1 MQDTEVPVCTG
12 PPLKCEH
19 CGRELALA
27 EWVENH
33 LERQFMDC
41 TILMRDKT
49 VGLGT
54 CWWMTRTPSEAKR
67 RRQAGSTSRLLAA
80 TTSTRPRPL

>member
-1 MQDTEVPVCTG
+1 MEDTEVPVCTC

-33 LERQFMDC
+33 LERQFVDC

-49 VGLGT
+49 VGLGD
-54 CWWMTRTPSEAKR
+54 
-67 RRQAGSTSRLLAA
+67 LLVDDKD
-80 TTSTRPRPL
+80 TI